1 MTKKISLL
9 ALVFVFGL
17 SSCAPDGATVDE
29 AQYAA
34 KIVGDWQG
42 TVADVNETI
51 SFSAD
56 GRFMSRVRRR
66 GFISNTLGQG
76 TTDTMKTVI
85 SLASIQVAKES
96 MILHAMLLEERFRTP
111 MITNTSPSLF
121 TLAQR
126 NDIAALQG
134 EGGLHLWVD
143 QGRRPRRGF
152 AREISKLNTKSPM
165 HQKRSKFFSR
175 PRLSARAPMHIRM
188 GQRA

>member
-17 SSCAPDGATVDE
+17 SSCVPDGATVDE

-34 KIVGDWQG
+34 KIAGDWQG

-76 TTDTMKTVI
+76 TTGTIRGTWTIKGNVI
-85 SLASIQVAKES
+85 SLNIDSAEDANLVNKTA
-96 MILHAMLLEERFRTP
+96 
-111 MITNTSPSLF
+111 TSTIEMFKQNEL
-121 TLAQR
+121 
-126 NDIAALQG
+126 
-134 EGGLHLWVD
+134 VV
-143 QGRRPRRGF
+143 
-152 AREISKLNTKSPM
+152 
-165 HQKRSKFFSR
+165 RSSR
-175 PRLSARAPMHIRM
+175 DETSTFMRM
-188 GQRA
+188 

>member
-9 ALVFVFGL
+9 VLVFVFGL

-51 SFSAD
+51 SFSAG

-76 TTDTMKTVI
+76 TTDTIRGTWTIKGNVI
-85 SLASIQVAKES
+85 SLNIDSAENENVLNKTTTSTINMFKQNELALRSSSGETSTFV
-96 MILHAMLLEERFRTP
+96 RT
-111 MITNTSPSLF
+111 I
-121 TLAQR
+121 
-126 NDIAALQG
+126 
-134 EGGLHLWVD
+134 
-143 QGRRPRRGF
+143 
-152 AREISKLNTKSPM
+152 
-165 HQKRSKFFSR
+165 
-175 PRLSARAPMHIRM
+175 
-188 GQRA
+188 

>member
-17 SSCAPDGATVDE
+17 SACSPDGATVDE

-66 GFISNTLGQG
+66 GFISNKG
-76 TTDTMKTVI
+76 TTGTIRGTWTIKGNVI
-85 SLASIQVAKES
+85 SLNIDSAEDANVVNKTA
-96 MILHAMLLEERFRTP
+96 
-111 MITNTSPSLF
+111 TSTIEAFKQNELVVRSS
-121 TLAQR
+121 R
-126 NDIAALQG
+126 
-134 EGGLHLWVD
+134 GGTST
-143 QGRRPRRGF
+143 F
-152 AREISKLNTKSPM
+152 M
-165 HQKRSKFFSR
+165 
-175 PRLSARAPMHIRM
+175 RM
-188 GQRA
+188 